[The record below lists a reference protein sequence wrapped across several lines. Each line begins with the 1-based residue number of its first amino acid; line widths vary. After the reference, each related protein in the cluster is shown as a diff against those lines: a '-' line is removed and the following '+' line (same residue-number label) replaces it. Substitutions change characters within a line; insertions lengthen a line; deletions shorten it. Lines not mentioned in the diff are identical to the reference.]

1 MTPVQEKRILTE
13 LVLRLDGRRS
23 GLFDDRRAM
32 TLLWTL
38 CTVAFALL
46 FLLGG
51 TWGHAGITFVFLML
65 GAAIGIGVFAREGV
79 EREPAVR
86 PHVDRASAER
96 RLAELG

>member
-1 MTPVQEKRILTE
+1 MTPVQERKFLTE
-13 LVLRLDGRRS
+13 LVERLDGKRS

-32 TLLWTL
+32 TVLWTL

-51 TWGHAGITFVFLML
+51 TWGHVGIAFVFLML
-65 GAAIGIGVFAREGV
+65 GAAIGIGVVAREGA

-86 PHVDRASAER
+86 PHVDRASVER
-96 RLAELG
+96 RLAELA